1 MRRDGEVEVAGEA
14 VLGGEINVGGG
25 LVGVSDAGG
34 PLVGPLQVLGC
45 GAHGLEQEMG
55 ALEVE
60 HVSGHGLD
68 ELVEGRLHGEHV
80 FQRGEAEV
88 EALAAGAELG
98 HAKLAGA
105 VAEMEGA
112 VALSADGDGVASA
125 AVVVEMGTGT
135 KWFGVHEC
143 SLRAAIS
150 N

>member
-14 VLGGEINVGGG
+14 VLGGEINIGGV
-25 LVGVSDAGG
+25 LGVSDAGG

-45 GAHGLEQEMG
+45 GAHGLEQEVG

-60 HVSGHGLD
+60 HVGGDGLD
-68 ELVEGRLHGEHV
+68 QLVEGRLHGEHV
-80 FQRGEAEV
+80 FQRGKAEV

-98 HAKLAGA
+98 HAHEAGA

>member
-1 MRRDGEVEVAGEA
+1 M
-14 VLGGEINVGGG
+14 
-25 LVGVSDAGG
+25 SDAGG
-34 PLVGPLQVLGC
+34 PLVGPPEVLGC
-45 GAHGLEQEMG
+45 AAYGLQQEMG

-60 HVSGHGLD
+60 HVGGDGLD
-68 ELVEGRLHGEHV
+68 QMVECRLHGEHV
-80 FQRGEAEV
+80 FQRGKAEV

-98 HAKLAGA
+98 HAHEASA
-105 VAEMEGA
+105 VAEMEGT